1 MGACAR
7 VSRSHARVST
17 HHAATQLRLGLR
29 LGLRVLGLHLKR
41 HAAITVFKN
50 NLKELQV
57 VDQLEVEIVLHAEN
71 TTAE

>member
-1 MGACAR
+1 
-7 VSRSHARVST
+7 VST

-50 NLKELQV
+50 NLKEL